1 MQNGSADEI
10 RKKLMDLKFS
20 KFEIQVLLEVYGIP
34 KGETRTYSQI
44 ASAIGHKNA
53 YRAVGS
59 VVRKNP
65 FAPEIPCHRVVRKD
79 GQIGNYSGKG
89 GKDGKRKMLMEE
101 GANLEKMKME

>member
-1 MQNGSADEI
+1 MQSGRADEI

-20 KFEIQVLLEVYGIP
+20 KFEILVLLEVYKIP

-101 GANLEKMKME
+101 GANLEKMKVE